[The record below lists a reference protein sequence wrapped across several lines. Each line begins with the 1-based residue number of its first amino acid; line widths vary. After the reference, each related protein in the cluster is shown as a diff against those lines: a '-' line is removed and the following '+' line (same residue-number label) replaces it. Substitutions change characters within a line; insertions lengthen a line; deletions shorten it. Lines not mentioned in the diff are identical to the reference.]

1 MAVVAGIPR
10 MEVEAA
16 ESFDI
21 GSKPAQHHFMLI
33 GQTASSGQ
41 PKCGKE

>member
-16 ESFDI
+16 ESLGI
-21 GSKPAQHHFMLI
+21 GSKPAQHHFMLT
-33 GQTASSGQ
+33 GQTTSPGQ
-41 PKCGKE
+41 PKCGTE